1 MGMRKAT
8 ISSKGQ
14 VTIPVAFR
22 RRLKLT
28 RNRQVQIEQLADGT
42 VQIRPIRSILE
53 LAGCLKTNR
62 PMLSVREE
70 RRAAARA
77 IAESVMRRR
86 QR

>member
-1 MGMRKAT
+1 MSKAT

-22 RRLKLT
+22 KALLPT
-28 RNRQVQIEQLADGT
+28 RNRQVSIEQLPDGT

-53 LAGCLKTNR
+53 LAGCLQTKR
-62 PMLSVREE
+62 PLLSVREE

-77 IAESVMRRR
+77 IAESVMRRGR
-86 QR
+86 P